1 MMLKKIGVHCNLDSE
16 LVELKP
22 QEEKIYEDYN
32 QFATKC
38 SIHDVVDF
46 CLSCS
51 GLKNNSSEECNK
63 PSVNVLLFPE
73 SQSNVDVS

>member
-1 MMLKKIGVHCNLDSE
+1 MMLKKIELHCKLDSE
-16 LVELKP
+16 LVELRP
-22 QEEKIYEDYN
+22 QEEKLYEDYN
-32 QFATKC
+32 RFATKC

-51 GLKNNSSEECNK
+51 GLKRNTGEQCNK

-73 SQSNVDVS
+73 SQSNVYVS